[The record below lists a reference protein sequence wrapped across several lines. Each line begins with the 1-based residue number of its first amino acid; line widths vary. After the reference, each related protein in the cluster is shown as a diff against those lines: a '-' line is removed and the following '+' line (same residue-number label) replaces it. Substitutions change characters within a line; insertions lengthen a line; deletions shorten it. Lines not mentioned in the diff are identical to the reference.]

1 MTIKLNLP
9 NWLTLLRI
17 CMIPVLVV
25 VFYLPIEHAR
35 AWCGFLF
42 ALAGF
47 TDWLDGYL
55 ARKLG
60 MTTRFG
66 AFLDPV
72 ADKLIVAVSLVLI
85 VQAEPSA
92 IIALSVAI
100 IISREITIAS
110 LREWMAEIGE
120 RKQVAVSRLGKWK
133 TTFQI
138 IAITTILLALDL
150 DREWLLPVGI
160 FALVVSAGLTLW
172 SMIQYL
178 LIALP
183 LLQHRDHNTP

>member
-160 FALVVSAGLTLW
+160 FALVISAGLTLW

-183 LLQHRDHNTP
+183 LLQHRDRNTP

>member
-183 LLQHRDHNTP
+183 LLQHRDQNTP